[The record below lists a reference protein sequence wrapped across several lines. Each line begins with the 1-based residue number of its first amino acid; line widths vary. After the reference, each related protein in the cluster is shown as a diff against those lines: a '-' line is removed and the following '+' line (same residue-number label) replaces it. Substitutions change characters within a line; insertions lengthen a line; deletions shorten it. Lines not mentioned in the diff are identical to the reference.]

1 MHNNINVLK
10 VIVTSTVHEVFK
22 NVSDANFQST
32 FGQVGDSCRGFFDGL
47 ASSAS
52 DSVPEQIQNADE
64 RMHSDF
70 VYSYCG

>member
-1 MHNNINVLK
+1 MHNNINVFK

-32 FGQVGDSCRGFFDGL
+32 FGQVDDSFRGFFDGL

-52 DSVPEQIQNADE
+52 DSVPEQ
-64 RMHSDF
+64 
-70 VYSYCG
+70 